1 MTTPTLPTDLRAIV
15 TAEYPRVKRYMRS
28 KLPEPECYDAA
39 QEAMQAFLAID
50 PARMRNPGAFLMG
63 VARKHVLKYFE
74 RHRPSEKFDSTMM
87 SVAQLGT
94 SMSARLDR
102 RNLLMH
108 ALRSLP
114 VDHQSAFELRHA
126 EGLSL
131 EEVAEAL
138 DVSLATVKRYIESAR
153 SSLAKTLGTRDG
165 QLAESDAAQLAEA
178 YRRA

>member
-1 MTTPTLPTDLRAIV
+1 MTTNHTPDLRAV
-15 TAEYPRVKRYMRS
+15 VHAEYPRVKRYMRS

-50 PARMRNPGAFLMG
+50 PSRMRNPAAFLMG

-94 SMSARLDR
+94 SLSARLDR
-102 RNLLMH
+102 RNRLMH

-114 VDHQSAFELRHA
+114 VDHQTAFELRHA

-131 EEVAEAL
+131 DETAEAL
-138 DVSLATVKRYIESAR
+138 DVSLATVKRYLEHAR
-153 SSLAKTLGTRDG
+153 STLAKLLGSRDG
-165 QLAESDAAQLAEA
+165 TLADADASQLADA

>member
-1 MTTPTLPTDLRAIV
+1 MTEPNQAPDLRAIIV
-15 TAEYPRVKRYMRS
+15 AEYPRVKRYMRS

-39 QEAMQAFLAID
+39 HAALQAFLAID

-94 SMSARLDR
+94 SLSGRLDR
-102 RNLLMH
+102 RNRLMH
-108 ALRSLP
+108 ALRTLP
-114 VDHQSAFELRHA
+114 VDHQTAFELRHA
-126 EGLSL
+126 EGMSL

-138 DVSLATVKRYIESAR
+138 DVSLATVKRYLDHAR
-153 SSLAKTLGTRDG
+153 SNLAKLLGSHDG
-165 QLAESDAAQLAEA
+165 QLADADTSQLADA